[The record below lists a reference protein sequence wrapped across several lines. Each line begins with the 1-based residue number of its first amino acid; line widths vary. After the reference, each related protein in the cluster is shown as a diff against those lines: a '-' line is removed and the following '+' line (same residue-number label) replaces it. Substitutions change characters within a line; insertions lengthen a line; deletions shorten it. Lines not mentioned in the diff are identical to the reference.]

1 MQTINKNILNDDIVK
16 EAALKIPSP
25 KKAIKNMPL
34 GKKINLGIGAGASA
48 IQLGQSTVSA
58 GKELL
63 KPMDTKSLET
73 GFVNLQK
80 VNPNPV
86 QKVASL
92 APQNNNQNNN
102 QDNNNLK
109 YLPHATALGIGALLA
124 IQAAQGKNVI
134 THNAEGIKDVGMEYL
149 KRTNKPVKI
158 MSKVI
163 KDAKNGA
170 DFAQKNRAAQAKAY
184 SKYKTK
190 ATQAGESILGQAE
203 WAKRNWGPKAQ
214 LLRKY
219 EQHVNDAL
227 HNNKP
232 VMEFHD
238 WKKEN
243 NWKWNKDIKG
253 WETGD
258 KVPPAKEKI
267 KKKMKTYIDKG
278 VDAGVRGAMF
288 SGMATAANFIGHEIG
303 DSYFRDKDKDETRR
317 HFREDWNRN
326 FADHIVKGKRMDR
339 SVNTGYQTPKQIT
352 KNRLYKQAGVEDFV
366 DPNAVDDGI
375 KKVKQQLKGKALAKD
390 IIKNDLIKGSLTGL
404 AYAAVPA
411 TVAYATKRDRNTL
424 RKLDSEDTK
433 KTVIELPENIIKK
446 ASVNLEG
453 LKKLRKELTPEN
465 VPEEMIRNGVRG
477 FAKTTPVAGVSYMLN
492 RNLRGNLEKLDDEH
506 KKVKPI
512 EKGKVRI
519 IVERRV

>member
-16 EAALKIPSP
+16 EAALKIPNP
-25 KKAIKNMPL
+25 VKAVKNMSM
-34 GKKINLGIGAGASA
+34 GKKISLGIGAGASA
-48 IQLGQSTVSA
+48 MQLGQSVVSA
-58 GKELL
+58 GKDLL
-63 KPMDTKSLET
+63 KPMDTKSLES

-80 VNPNPV
+80 VNPNAV
-86 QKVASL
+86 QKVASIT
-92 APQNNNQNNN
+92 PQNNNQNNN
-102 QDNNNLK
+102 ENNNLK
-109 YLPHATALGIGALLA
+109 YLPQATALGIGALLA
-124 IQAAQGKNVI
+124 VQAMQGKNVV
-134 THNAEGIKDVGMEYL
+134 THNLSGVKDAGMEYL

-158 MSKVI
+158 LSKVI
-163 KDAKNGA
+163 KGAKNEA
-170 DFAQKNRAAQAKAY
+170 DSLQKTKAAQAKAY
-184 SKYKTK
+184 DKYKDK
-190 ATQAGESILGQAE
+190 AMQAGETVLEQAE
-203 WAKRNWGPKAQ
+203 WVKKNWGPKAK

-227 HNNKP
+227 QNNKP

-238 WKKEN
+238 WKREN
-243 NWKWNKDIKG
+243 NWKWNKNIKDYEPG
-253 WETGD
+253 NGAPVKD
-258 KVPPAKEKI
+258 KI
-267 KKKMKTYIDKG
+267 KKKMNEYVDKG

-288 SGMATAANFIGHEIG
+288 AGGATAINFIGHDLG
-303 DSYFRDKDKDETRR
+303 DRYFKNKDRDEVRGR
-317 HFREDWNRN
+317 FREDWNRN
-326 FADHIVKGKRMDR
+326 FADHVIKGKRMDR
-339 SVNTGYQTPKQIT
+339 SVGTGYKTPKQIT
-352 KNRLYKQAGVEDFV
+352 KNMLYKQAGVEDFV
-366 DPNAVDDGI
+366 DPNAVEEGI
-375 KKVKQQLKGKALAKD
+375 KKVKTPLKGKALAKD

-411 TVAYATKRDRNTL
+411 AVAHTIKRDRNTL

-446 ASVNLEG
+446 ASVNLDG
-453 LKKLRKELTPEN
+453 LKRLRKELTPEN

-477 FAKTTPVAGVSYMLN
+477 FAKTMPVAGVSYALN

>member
-16 EAALKIPSP
+16 EAALKIPNP
-25 KKAIKNMPL
+25 VKAVKNMPMK
-34 GKKINLGIGAGASA
+34 KKINLGIGAGASA
-48 IQLGQSTVSA
+48 MQLGQSVVSA
-58 GKELL
+58 GKDLL
-63 KPMDTKSLET
+63 KPMDTKSLES

-80 VNPNPV
+80 VNPNAV
-86 QKVASL
+86 QKVASV

-102 QDNNNLK
+102 KENNNLK
-109 YLPHATALGIGALLA
+109 YLPQATALGIGALLA
-124 IQAAQGKNVI
+124 VQAMQGKNVI
-134 THNAEGIKDVGMEYL
+134 THNVEGVKDAGMEYL

-158 MSKVI
+158 LSKVI

-170 DFAQKNRAAQAKAY
+170 DSLQKNKAAQMNAY
-184 SKYKTK
+184 NKYKSK

-203 WAKRNWGPKAQ
+203 WAKKNWGPKAK

-227 HNNKP
+227 QNNKP

-238 WKKEN
+238 WKREN
-243 NWKWNKDIKG
+243 NWRWNKDIRDYEPG
-253 WETGD
+253 NGA
-258 KVPPAKEKI
+258 PAKEKI
-267 KKKMKTYIDKG
+267 KKKLKTYVDKG

-288 SGMATAANFIGHEIG
+288 AGGATAANFIGHEIG
-303 DSYFRDKDKDETRR
+303 DNYFKNKDKDELRR
-317 HFREDWNRN
+317 EYREDWNRN
-326 FADHIVKGKRMDR
+326 FADHVVKGKRMDR
-339 SVNTGYQTPKQIT
+339 SVNTGYQTPKQIS
-352 KNRLYKQAGVEDFV
+352 KNRLYKQASVADFV
-366 DPNAVDDGI
+366 DPNAVEEGV
-375 KKVKQQLKGKALAKD
+375 KKVKTPLKGKALAKD

-411 TVAYATKRDRNTL
+411 TVAHVIKRDRNTL

-446 ASVNLEG
+446 ASVNLDG

-465 VPEEMIRNGVRG
+465 IPEEMVRNGVRG
-477 FAKTTPVAGVSYMLN
+477 FAKTIPVAGVSYALN